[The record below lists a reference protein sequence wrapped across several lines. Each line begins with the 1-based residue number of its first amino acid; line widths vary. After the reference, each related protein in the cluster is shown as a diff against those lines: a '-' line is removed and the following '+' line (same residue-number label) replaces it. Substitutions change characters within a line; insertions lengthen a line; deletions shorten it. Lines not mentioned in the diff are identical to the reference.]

1 MCAKS
6 KGFFG
11 LRRGSTK
18 SLTYSVYG
26 GQQVTKE
33 RIAYMT
39 NPQSYDQGS
48 QRALFAAAAKFY
60 SRMKVVLDHSWEGI
74 KYGTPSQSEFMRLA
88 IKSGIG
94 SSLEKGAS
102 AYPLNYP
109 ISRGTL
115 PSIAWVGL
123 PHIPQTSIGA
133 KFASKLQISAFT
145 ESVSTFADNNNL
157 ENGDQISFVYA
168 EILDGEM
175 HPILLRMVIDTN
187 AGSVGTLVAQRVY
200 PGGRV
205 QSTTPSEVFSIV
217 GGYLSVYTGML
228 LGVVANATWVLS
240 RFDGVQW
247 LRSDSDFTLLEE
259 ENAGAGIPSYTKQ
272 TSAGTA
278 VEDSGKF
285 LNEGETKYGVV
296 RKIVTKALTIGGE
309 QKTVNASIDIACKFV
324 KNADGSVSR
333 KLMHDIEENVMGEIG
348 NGAYGY
354 ILAGALVEGAAEDDL
369 IVTADYVQLAAGE
382 EWESQST
389 TLADFRNAIAFQ
401 FATT

>member
-1 MCAKS
+1 MAKS
-6 KGFFG
+6 KGFFS

-18 SLTYSVYG
+18 SLTYSVYN

-39 NPQSYDQGS
+39 NPQTYDQGS
-48 QRALFAAAAKFY
+48 TRALFAAAAKFY
-60 SRMKVVLDHSWEGI
+60 SRMKMVLDHSFEGI

-115 PSIAWVGL
+115 PSIAWLGL
-123 PHIPQTSIGA
+123 PHIAQTSVAA
-133 KFASKLQISAFT
+133 KFASRLQISAFT

-157 ENGDQISFVYA
+157 EHGDQISFVYA
-168 EILDGEM
+168 EIVNGEM

-187 AGSVGTLVAQRVY
+187 VDIVGNLNAQRVY
-200 PGGRV
+200 TGGKV
-205 QSTTPSEVFSIV
+205 QNTTPTQVFSIV
-217 GGYLSVYTGML
+217 GGYLSVNADML

-240 RFDGVQW
+240 RYDGAKW
-247 LRSDSDFTLLEE
+247 LRSDSDFTLLDE

-272 TSAGTA
+272 TSAGTS
-278 VEDSGKF
+278 VEDSSKF

-296 RKIVTKALTIGGE
+296 RKLVSKTITIDE
-309 QKTVNASIDIACKFV
+309 TEKTVYANIDVACKFV
-324 KNADGSVSR
+324 KNADGSVTRYLLSDPND
-333 KLMHDIEENVMGEIG
+333 MVMGEVG
-348 NGAYGY
+348 SGAYGFV
-354 ILAGALVEGAAEDDL
+354 LAGALVEGAPEGSLL
-369 IVTADYVQLAAGE
+369 IGVGDVQTAAGD
-382 EWESQST
+382 EWGTEPIE
-389 TLADFRNAIAFQ
+389 LADFRNAIAFQ
-401 FATT
+401 YVTA

>member
-1 MCAKS
+1 MAKS

-18 SLTYSVYG
+18 SLTFSIYNG
-26 GQQVTKE
+26 TQVTKD
-33 RIAYMT
+33 RIAFMT
-39 NPQSYDQGS
+39 NPQTYDQGS
-48 QRALFAAAAKFY
+48 TRALFAAAAKFY
-60 SRMKVVLDHSWEGI
+60 SRMKMVLDHSWEGI

-115 PSIAWVGL
+115 PSIAWIGL

-133 KFASKLQISAFT
+133 KFASMLQISAFT
-145 ESVSTFADNNNL
+145 ESVQTFADNNGL

-168 EILDGEM
+168 EIVNGEM

-187 AGSVGTLVAQRVY
+187 VDIVGSLIAQRVY
-200 PGGRV
+200 PGGKV
-205 QSTTPSEVFSIV
+205 QNTSPTEVFSIV
-217 GGYLSVYTGML
+217 GGYLSVYANML

-240 RFDGVQW
+240 RYDGTKW
-247 LRSDSDFTLLEE
+247 LRSDSDFTLLDE

-272 TSAGTA
+272 TSAGTS

-296 RKIVTKALTIGGE
+296 RKLVSKTITIDE
-309 QKTVNASIDIACKFV
+309 TEKTVYANIDVACKFV
-324 KNADGSVSR
+324 KNADGSVTRYLLSDPND
-333 KLMHDIEENVMGEIG
+333 MVMGEVG
-348 NGAYGY
+348 SGAYGFV
-354 ILAGALVEGAAEDDL
+354 LAGALVEGAPESSLLIGVED
-369 IVTADYVQLAAGE
+369 VQTAAGD
-382 EWESQST
+382 EWGTEPIE
-389 TLADFRNAIAFQ
+389 LADFRNAIAFQ

>member
-1 MCAKS
+1 MAKS

-18 SLTYSVYG
+18 SLTFSIYA
-26 GQQVTKE
+26 GQQVTKD

-39 NPQSYDQGS
+39 NPQSYDQGT

-60 SRMKVVLDHSWEGI
+60 SRMKSVLDHSWEGI

-88 IKSGIG
+88 IKSGVG
-94 SSLEKGAS
+94 TSLEKGAS

-123 PHIPQTSIGA
+123 PHIPQTSVAA

-168 EILDGEM
+168 EILEGEM

-187 AGSVGTLVAQRVY
+187 VDTVGDLVPQRVY
-200 PGGRV
+200 PGGKV
-205 QSTTPSEVFSIV
+205 QNTTPDDVFSIV
-217 GGYLSVYTGML
+217 NSYLSVNANML

-240 RFDGVQW
+240 RYDGAQW

-272 TSAGTA
+272 TSAGNT
-278 VEDSGKF
+278 VEDSNKF
-285 LNEGETKYGVV
+285 LNEGETKYGSV
-296 RKIVTKALTIGGE
+296 KKLVTKTITIDE
-309 QKTVNASIDIACKFV
+309 QEKTVYANIDVACKFV
-324 KNADGSVSR
+324 KNADGSVTRYLLENAS
-333 KLMHDIEENVMGEIG
+333 DIVLGEVG
-348 NGAYGY
+348 SGAYGFV
-354 ILAGALVEGAAEDDL
+354 LAGPLVEGADEAHL
-369 IVTADYVQLAAGE
+369 IVNEADVTLAAGE
-382 EWESQST
+382 EWAYENISVS
-389 TLADFRNAIAFQ
+389 DFRNAIAFQ
-401 FATT
+401 YATT

>member
-1 MCAKS
+1 MAKS

-18 SLTYSVYG
+18 SLTFSIYNG
-26 GQQVTKE
+26 TQVTKD
-33 RIAYMT
+33 RIAFMT
-39 NPQSYDQGS
+39 NPQTYDQGS
-48 QRALFAAAAKFY
+48 TRALFAAAAKFY
-60 SRMKVVLDHSWEGI
+60 SRMKMVLDHSWEGI

-115 PSIAWVGL
+115 PSIAWIGL

-133 KFASKLQISAFT
+133 KFASMLQISAFT
-145 ESVSTFADNNNL
+145 ESVQTFADNNGL

-168 EILDGEM
+168 EIVNGEM

-187 AGSVGTLVAQRVY
+187 VDIVGSLIAQRVY
-200 PGGRV
+200 PGGKV
-205 QSTTPSEVFSIV
+205 QNTSPTEVFSIV
-217 GGYLSVYTGML
+217 GGYLSVYANML

-240 RFDGVQW
+240 RYDGTKW
-247 LRSDSDFTLLEE
+247 LRSDSDFTLLDEV
-259 ENAGAGIPSYTKQ
+259 NAGAGIPSYTKQ
-272 TSAGTA
+272 TSAGTS

-296 RKIVTKALTIGGE
+296 RKLVSKTITIDE
-309 QKTVNASIDIACKFV
+309 TEKTVYANIDVACKFV
-324 KNADGSVSR
+324 KNADGSVTRYLLSDPND
-333 KLMHDIEENVMGEIG
+333 MVMGEVG
-348 NGAYGY
+348 SGAYGFV
-354 ILAGALVEGAAEDDL
+354 LAGALVEGAPESSLLIGVED
-369 IVTADYVQLAAGE
+369 VQTAAGD
-382 EWESQST
+382 EWGTEPIE
-389 TLADFRNAIAFQ
+389 LADFRNAIAFQ